1 MAFKEIC
8 ITYIFCKIPN
18 NYSEYIAL
26 DLVMKYFKQYRLI
39 WNVHIY
45 IYIYIWW
52 VRTYIELYGKTKEV
66 NAKNKTKN
74 KKRQLNIL
82 VVWIRFCGLF
92 RRSTQLIYWA
102 IFFLTLS
109 LLIGGMYYVYFAC
122 SGPSFNNTYF
132 LF

>member
-1 MAFKEIC
+1 MAFKEIS

-45 IYIYIWW
+45 IYIWW

-66 NAKNKTKN
+66 NAKKKNQKQKTTIKH
-74 KKRQLNIL
+74 
-82 VVWIRFCGLF
+82 
-92 RRSTQLIYWA
+92 
-102 IFFLTLS
+102 
-109 LLIGGMYYVYFAC
+109 IGC
-122 SGPSFNNTYF
+122 
-132 LF
+132 LD